1 MRTLPLVISAL
12 ALLPLTG
19 GGASASLAAIGPE
32 SARAAGSGEASKVVG
47 APSAGANGW
56 QASALSPDPAPVKD
70 PNTSP
75 AIALTSGSSTVTDE
89 VNPSRAAAAPVASPA
104 AGLQLD
110 MEALAKI
117 TGQPPPPESAAARDD
132 LAVLNWL
139 QRHRTPQMVA
149 TTWTTLGRD
158 GGLFSPALGVDMSK
172 STPRVDQGL
181 GVFLALVDQAC
192 NRIKDIVRRPRPYW
206 SHAHLKPCLP
216 PERGFSFPSGHSS
229 WYQTAAELLADLLP
243 ERRERL
249 LTIGSYGGANR
260 VMCGVHYPSDVDA
273 AQRLG
278 RAAAEQII
286 ASPQW
291 QRFRAD
297 PGIAAELQRV
307 RDAQPEALPLLV
319 R

>member
-1 MRTLPLVISAL
+1 MRPLPLVISAL
-12 ALLPLTG
+12 ALLSLTG
-19 GGASASLAAIGPE
+19 GRASASLAAIGRE
-32 SARAAGSGEASKVVG
+32 SARSAGSDAASKAGG
-47 APSAGANGW
+47 APSAGAHGW
-56 QASALSPDPAPVKD
+56 QASALSPDPASLKD
-70 PNTSP
+70 SNTSP
-75 AIALTSGSSTVTDE
+75 DAALTSSSATVTDD

-110 MEALAKI
+110 MEALERI
-117 TGQPPPPESAAARDD
+117 TGQPPTPQSVAARDD

-149 TTWTTLGRD
+149 TTWSTLGRD
-158 GGLFSPALGVDMSK
+158 VDLFSPALGVDMSK
-172 STPRVDQGL
+172 STPRVEQGL
-181 GVFLALVDQAC
+181 GAFLALVDQAC

-216 PERGFSFPSGHSS
+216 PERGFSFPSGHST
-229 WYQTAAELLADLLP
+229 WYQAAAELLADLLP

-249 LTIGSYGGANR
+249 LTIGAYGGANR

-291 QRFRAD
+291 RRFRAD
-297 PGIAAELQRV
+297 PAIAAELQRV

>member
-1 MRTLPLVISAL
+1 
-12 ALLPLTG
+12 
-19 GGASASLAAIGPE
+19 
-32 SARAAGSGEASKVVG
+32 
-47 APSAGANGW
+47 
-56 QASALSPDPAPVKD
+56 VKD
-70 PNTSP
+70 PNNSP
-75 AIALTSGSSTVTDE
+75 AAALTSSSATVTDK
-89 VNPSRAAAAPVASPA
+89 VNPSRAAAAPVVSPA

-110 MEALAKI
+110 LKALQKI
-117 TGQPPPPESAAARDD
+117 TGQPPMPESAAARDD

-158 GGLFSPALGVDMSK
+158 AALFSPALGVDMSK
-172 STPRVDQGL
+172 STPRVGQGL
-181 GVFLALVDQAC
+181 EAFLALVDQAC
-192 NRIKDIVRRPRPYW
+192 NRIKSIVRRPRPYW

-216 PERGFSFPSGHSS
+216 PELGFSFPSGHST
-229 WYQTAAELLADLLP
+229 WYQAAAELLADLLP

-273 AQRLG
+273 AQRLA

-286 ASPQW
+286 TSPQW
-291 QRFRAD
+291 RRFRAD

>member
-1 MRTLPLVISAL
+1 MSPLPLLLSAL
-12 ALLPLTG
+12 ALLPLTAG
-19 GGASASLAAIGPE
+19 SASASLPVIGRE
-32 SARAAGSGEASKVVG
+32 SARSASSDEADRS
-47 APSAGANGW
+47 
-56 QASALSPDPAPVKD
+56 
-70 PNTSP
+70 SP
-75 AIALTSGSSTVTDE
+75 AAT
-89 VNPSRAAAAPVASPA
+89 PVASPA
-104 AGLQLD
+104 AGLQLA
-110 MEALAKI
+110 MKPLERI
-117 TGQPPPPESAAARDD
+117 TGQPPAPESAAARDD

-149 TTWTTLGRD
+149 STWSTLGRD
-158 GGLFSPALGVDMSK
+158 VDLFSPALGVDMSK
-172 STPRVDQGL
+172 STPRVEQGL
-181 GVFLALVDQAC
+181 GAFLALVDQAS

-216 PERGFSFPSGHSS
+216 PERGFSFPSGHST
-229 WYQTAAELLADLLP
+229 WYQAAAELLGDLLP

-249 LTIGSYGGANR
+249 LMIGAYGGANR

-291 QRFRAD
+291 RRFRAD
-297 PGIAAELQRV
+297 PGIAAELQQV
-307 RDAQPEALPLLV
+307 RDARPEALPLLV

>member
-1 MRTLPLVISAL
+1 
-12 ALLPLTG
+12 
-19 GGASASLAAIGPE
+19 
-32 SARAAGSGEASKVVG
+32 
-47 APSAGANGW
+47 
-56 QASALSPDPAPVKD
+56 
-70 PNTSP
+70 
-75 AIALTSGSSTVTDE
+75 
-89 VNPSRAAAAPVASPA
+89 
-104 AGLQLD
+104 
-110 MEALAKI
+110 MEALGRI
-117 TGQPPPPESAAARDD
+117 TGQPPAPGSAAARDD

-158 GGLFSPALGVDMSK
+158 AALFSPALGVDMGK
-172 STPRVDQGL
+172 STPRLEQGL

-192 NRIKDIVRRPRPYW
+192 NQIKEMVRRPRPYW
-206 SHAHLKPCLP
+206 SHANLKPCLP
-216 PERGFSFPSGHSS
+216 PERGYSFPSGHSS
-229 WYQTAAELLADLLP
+229 WYQAAAELLADLLP

-249 LTIGSYGGANR
+249 LTIGAYGGANR

-291 QRFRAD
+291 RRFRAD

-307 RDAQPEALPLLV
+307 REAQPEALPLLV

>member
-1 MRTLPLVISAL
+1 MRPLPWVLSAL
-12 ALLPLTG
+12 ALLPLAAG
-19 GGASASLAAIGPE
+19 SASASLPAIGGE
-32 SARAAGSGEASKVVG
+32 SARSDKASKAVG
-47 APSAGANGW
+47 AASAEAHGW
-56 QASALSPDPAPVKD
+56 QASALSATPAPVKA

-75 AIALTSGSSTVTDE
+75 AAAPASGTTVADDADPST
-89 VNPSRAAAAPVASPA
+89 AAAALVASPA

-110 MEALAKI
+110 MKALERI
-117 TGQPPPPESAAARDD
+117 TGQPPAPESGAARDD

-139 QRHRTPQMVA
+139 QPHRTPQMVA

-158 GGLFSPALGVDMSK
+158 AALFSPALGVDMNK
-172 STPRVDQGL
+172 STPRVEQGL
-181 GVFLALVDQAC
+181 GAFLALVDQAS

-216 PERGFSFPSGHSS
+216 PERGFSFPSGHST
-229 WYQTAAELLADLLP
+229 WYQAAAELLADLLP

-249 LTIGSYGGANR
+249 LTIGAYGGANR
-260 VMCGVHYPSDVDA
+260 VLCGVHYPSDVDA

-291 QRFRAD
+291 RRFRAD
-297 PGIAAELQRV
+297 PGIAAELQQV
-307 RDAQPEALPLLV
+307 RNARPEALPLLV